1 MKKVKVRVETMAGV
15 ITSLEVGGKDFPFGK
30 KDFWVSKDDG
40 DMICLLNVTLRK
52 KLADADLSD
61 SQRIRVG
68 RMLRKSDGILFG
80 NRLPDNPQSGVDFEE
95 VEF

>member
-1 MKKVKVRVETMAGV
+1 MKKVKVRVETLAGV
-15 ITSLEVGGKDFPFGK
+15 VINLEVGGKDFPFGK

-40 DMICLLNVTLRK
+40 DMISMKNMTLRK
-52 KLADADLSD
+52 KLADADLTD
-61 SQRIRVG
+61 IQRIRVG

-80 NRLPDNPQSGVDFEE
+80 NRLPDNPQSGIDFEE